1 MYGLQTKRGTT
12 LNLIQRKWLA
22 AAALIVFAL
31 DYSTKQL
38 AIHYLENEPKNI
50 IGSLLQFRLIY
61 NSGAAFSL
69 ASSGTIFLSSFSII
83 TTAVIFYFGRKV
95 KSTPWA
101 IALGLVLGGIFGN
114 LTDRIFRSPGGL
126 QGEVVDWIQ
135 IPNWPVFNI
144 ADSAVVCGAILI
156 TVLNWKNIEF
166 SKSEDKS
173 E

>member
-1 MYGLQTKRGTT
+1 VYGLQTKRGTT

-22 AAALIVFAL
+22 AAALIIFAL

-38 AIHYLENEPKNI
+38 AIHYLADEPKNI

-83 TTAVIFYFGRKV
+83 TAAVIFYFGRKV
-95 KSTPWA
+95 TSTPWA
-101 IALGLVLGGIFGN
+101 VALGLVLGGIFGN

>member
-1 MYGLQTKRGTT
+1 MHGLQTKRGTT

-22 AAALIVFAL
+22 VSALIVFAL

-38 AIHYLENEPKNI
+38 AIHYLSDEPENI

-83 TTAVIFYFGRKV
+83 TAAVIFYFGRKV

-135 IPNWPVFNI
+135 LPNWPVFNV
-144 ADSAVVCGAILI
+144 ADSAIVIAASLAVILTLRNVAPI
-156 TVLNWKNIEF
+156 KPL
-166 SKSEDKS
+166 DK
-173 E
+173 